1 MGKAWVK
8 PGWEYENKIAE
19 IRLEED
25 LTLRELGEIAGI
37 GPGSI
42 QGLQQGYSAP
52 FYQSGQ
58 LKPWVEKICRFFKAT
73 PAYIFPREI
82 CEIAR
87 NEFSDEQL
95 THFMVGK
102 HSRNG
107 YDPDLWQLRERLFQV
122 INSLPTGRHR
132 LVILLRF
139 FKEMTLDETSEILGV
154 TRERIRQLEAKALRM
169 LRHPNRSRIIKDF
182 IEA

>member
-1 MGKAWVK
+1 MGKAWVRS
-8 PGWEYENKIAE
+8 GWEHENKIAE
-19 IRLEED
+19 IRVEEGV
-25 LTLRELGEIAGI
+25 TLKELGEIAGI

-58 LKPWVEKICRFFKAT
+58 LKPWVEKMCRFFKTT

-82 CEIAR
+82 CEIAK

-102 HSRNG
+102 HSRAG

-122 INSLPTGRHR
+122 INSLPTGRLR

-139 FKEMTLDETSEILGV
+139 FKEMTLTEIGEILKV
-154 TRERIRQLEAKALRM
+154 SQTRVQQLEAKALRM
-169 LRHPNRSRIIKDF
+169 FRHPSRSRIIKDF